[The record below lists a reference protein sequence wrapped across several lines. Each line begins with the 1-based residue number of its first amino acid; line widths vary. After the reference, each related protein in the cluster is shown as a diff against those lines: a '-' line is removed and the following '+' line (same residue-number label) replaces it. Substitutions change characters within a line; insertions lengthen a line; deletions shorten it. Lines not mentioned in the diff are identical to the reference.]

1 MKRLKEC
8 ELRIGNQLLGGKVVS
23 INSDSFTVNDG
34 YQNWTSSIMTTKWIN
49 EQPIPLTEELL
60 LRCGFELT
68 NTKRKQYFKWVN
80 RGRKLRVLRGIKR
93 VGYRFFATSEGFY
106 FDCQYLHQLQ
116 NLYWILCGE
125 ELNI

>member
-1 MKRLKEC
+1 MKELQAN
-8 ELRIGNQLLGGKVVS
+8 ELRIGNHLY
-23 INSDSFTVNDG
+23 NDG
-34 YQNWTSSIMTTKWIN
+34 VIVKIDARSIFDIWNN
-49 EQPIPLTEELL
+49 EGLKKYKPIPLTEELL

-68 NTKRKQYFKWVN
+68 NTKKKQYFKWVN

-116 NLYWILCGE
+116 NLYWILCGD
-125 ELNI
+125 ELNIK